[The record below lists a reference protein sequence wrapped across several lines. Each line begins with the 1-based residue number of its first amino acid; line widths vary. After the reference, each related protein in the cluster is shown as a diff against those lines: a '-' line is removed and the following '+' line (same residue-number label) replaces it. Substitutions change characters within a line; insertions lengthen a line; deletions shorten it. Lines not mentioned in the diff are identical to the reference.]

1 MRTEIP
7 TSNREV
13 PLPCGRP
20 FRISIR
26 QGMIAV
32 AGAAIVFGVF
42 GVNQAVTMVIAAF
55 VVSALV
61 TSSNVWQRWT
71 LLVTAAVAALPFIL
85 LASLYTFAFRA
96 ALFLGHWPYYGHP
109 NPKDLPDHFNWQ
121 TEFLDFLI
129 PTSVSVALTFLFVT
143 QVMRF
148 ATWPRR
154 LEFAV
159 LTATLL
165 WLFASLVLVG
175 DPAGVMNWIWD

>member
-96 ALFLGHWPYYGHP
+96 AFFSAIGRTTGTP
-109 NPKDLPDHFNWQ
+109 
-121 TEFLDFLI
+121 I
-129 PTSVSVALTFLFVT
+129 PRTFPITSIGKRSSLT
-143 QVMRF
+143 
-148 ATWPRR
+148 
-154 LEFAV
+154 
-159 LTATLL
+159 
-165 WLFASLVLVG
+165 S
-175 DPAGVMNWIWD
+175 